1 MSMERGALPS
11 DSGERDSDAW
21 SPTSIDM
28 AQQEETLLNIVDGTR
43 NQDELNLIIGN
54 HSRSK

>member
-11 DSGERDSDAW
+11 DSVERDSDAW
-21 SPTSIDM
+21 LLTSI
-28 AQQEETLLNIVDGTR
+28 AQQETLLNIVDGTG
-43 NQDELNLIIGN
+43 NQDELNLTRGN